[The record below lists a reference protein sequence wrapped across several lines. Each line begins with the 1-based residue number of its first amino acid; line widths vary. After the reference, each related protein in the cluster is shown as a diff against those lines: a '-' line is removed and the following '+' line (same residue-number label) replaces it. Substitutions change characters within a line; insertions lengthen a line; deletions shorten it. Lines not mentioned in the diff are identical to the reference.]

1 MKPNRLS
8 IAVLSLGTAA
18 LLGYGCQ
25 KELVPEAPDRELKEI
40 LPDTTYNTDLSIE
53 VEDPVLLPG
62 DTVEI
67 GQ

>member
-8 IAVLSLGTAA
+8 IAILSLAA
-18 LLGYGCQ
+18 AAVIAFACQ
-25 KELVPEAPDRELKEI
+25 KEPVPVAPDARFKEI
-40 LPDTTYNTDLSIE
+40 LPDTNYNTDLSLK

-62 DTVEI
+62 NTILI